1 MATPV
6 ELPKSGNTVEE
17 CLIARWIKRT
27 GDIVSAG
34 DVLAEVETDKATFEI
49 TAPVGG
55 TMLATFFDEGALVP
69 VFTTVCIIGTPG
81 EGIEQ
86 HIPAGGRD
94 SGFGIRDSALPQSPD
109 GGARI
114 TTPAQIPNP
123 ESQITT
129 ASALSPRAR
138 RVASEHGIDAAA
150 LAGTGPGGRVLER
163 DVRAAYES
171 SPGVGRVLSDPA
183 MPGVGR
189 VLSDPAMPDVGRV
202 LSDPAMPD
210 VGRVLLDP
218 AIGEHLASART
229 SGGAASSFHISADA
243 SGIARLRAQIESL
256 GPKKVPDVTAADL
269 IAFCA
274 IRALVGASV
283 LDGFRRVAVTSP
295 TPRGLITVSV
305 PDADTLSLVA
315 LSARIR
321 ELTTTVS
328 AAKGRPAAADNLSG
342 ATFTI
347 SHAAGAGIERFTPAV
362 AGSAAVLGVGAIRND
377 AIELSLTC
385 DGRIVDAVDATR
397 FLAALK
403 DTIEHVEYHLILR
416 GS

>member
-129 ASALSPRAR
+129 ARALSPRAR

-171 SPGVGRVLSDPA
+171 SPG
-183 MPGVGR
+183 
-189 VLSDPAMPDVGRV
+189 VGRV